1 VQREHIGAY
10 LTRQP
15 KQLRKRE
22 RADEIAGGAE
32 MNRDHLMGYRPA
44 AAAVFLEAWTLPLHG
59 PRYPL
64 GAPVAVLKAR
74 RDEEKA
80 LRAHFEQLRSKPFFR
95 VDHRHMT
102 TADQIGAYQ
111 MGKAAM
117 VKAQALGLPV
127 VRKQT
132 FQDAGTVTGNVTV
145 AQYVADAPVAMFPAI
160 GGCVQGAGPK
170 AQAQAMEGS
179 QFGGGLLGAVRRA
192 YTGYDVLPAGS
203 AVGLDFSDGT
213 AG

>member
-1 VQREHIGAY
+1 
-10 LTRQP
+10 
-15 KQLRKRE
+15 
-22 RADEIAGGAE
+22 
-32 MNRDHLMGYRPA
+32 MNRDHMMGYPT

-145 AQYVADAPVAMFPAI
+145 AQYVADAPAATFAMFPPLTS
-160 GGCVQGAGPK
+160 GGHTVGVQGAGYK

-179 QFGGGLLGAVRRA
+179 QFGGGCIKESRS
-192 YTGYDVLPAGS
+192 PAWGRV
-203 AVGLDFSDGT
+203 ADAEYPRT
-213 AG
+213 